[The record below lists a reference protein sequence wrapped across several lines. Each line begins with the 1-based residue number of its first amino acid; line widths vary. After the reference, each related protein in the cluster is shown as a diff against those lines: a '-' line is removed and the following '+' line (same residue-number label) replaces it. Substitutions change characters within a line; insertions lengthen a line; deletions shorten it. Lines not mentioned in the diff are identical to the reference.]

1 MTTPSQM
8 FENFLEP
15 LRGWYEDG
23 ALVYTAKLASNLHA
37 NCRPLPG
44 RCVSLNSSGAMVMGI
59 ASLAAMPMFI
69 FQGRDAF
76 DVSTPH
82 EGTTPSGYFV
92 SKAIFPKG
100 MITALVATG
109 GYELSTTEYDTTRSY
124 APNQLLTAWGTES
137 GQEANWGRLTNVKN
151 AANAAI
157 VLYVDP
163 VCGVVS
169 SGVGKN
175 EYGVP
180 TLSFWTAY
188 LPARTWA

>member
-1 MTTPSQM
+1 MATPSQM

-23 ALVYTAKLASNLHA
+23 ALIYTSKMAPDLHA
-37 NCRPLPG
+37 SARPLPG
-44 RCVSLNSSGAMVMGI
+44 RCVSLNSDGQFVMGI

-69 FQGRDAF
+69 FQGADAF
-76 DVSTPH
+76 DVSTPY
-82 EGTTPSGYFV
+82 EGSTPNGYFV
-92 SKAIFPKG
+92 SKSVMPKG

-109 GYELSTTEYDTTRSY
+109 GYELSTTEFDTSKVY
-124 APNQLLTAWGTES
+124 APNQLLTAWGTEAN
-137 GQEANWGRLTNVKN
+137 QQANWGRLTNVKN

-157 VLYVDP
+157 VLFVDP

-169 SGVGKN
+169 SGRGTN

-180 TLSFWTAY
+180 TLSFWSVY
-188 LPARTWA
+188 LPARTWT